1 MEIQGL
7 KNIKEGQNRG
17 ILCKINKETK
27 ADKLR
32 LGFLGTSVC
41 AHTQAYVRSPVIC
54 THILQA
60 YVCMQ
65 KACTCRHTLKPQP
78 RNKNVE
84 NKPETKTK
92 EITTSHALKQGNYV
106 NLN

>member
-41 AHTQAYVRSPVIC
+41 AHT
-54 THILQA
+54 
-60 YVCMQ
+60 
-65 KACTCRHTLKPQP
+65 
-78 RNKNVE
+78 
-84 NKPETKTK
+84 
-92 EITTSHALKQGNYV
+92 
-106 NLN
+106 